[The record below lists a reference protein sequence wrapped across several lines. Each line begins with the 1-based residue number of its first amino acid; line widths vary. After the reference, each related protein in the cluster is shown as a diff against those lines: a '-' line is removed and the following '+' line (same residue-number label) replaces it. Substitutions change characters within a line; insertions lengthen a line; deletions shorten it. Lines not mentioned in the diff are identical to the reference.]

1 MQANTLI
8 SNHPW
13 RTANG
18 LDDPTTKGDNPES
31 ALVCQRRPE
40 SYPYMYIACL
50 TVTTAISSSQRDSYL
65 NDTTLDV
72 NC

>member
-1 MQANTLI
+1 MDLMIQQPKVTTLKP
-8 SNHPW
+8 HW
-13 RTANG
+13 CVNG
-18 LDDPTTKGDNPES
+18 DQKVTHT
-31 ALVCQRRPE
+31 C
-40 SYPYMYIACL
+40 IL